1 MHFYLSNNPFAS
13 SQTVPGSGQMFNM
26 KKAICLLILCNL
38 LWYES
43 LAQVKTKSPK
53 SIRSK
58 KAPQT
63 QYGTASF
70 YHNKFNGRKTASGKI
85 FNQKKL
91 TAAHNTV
98 PLGTWLKVTNMRNK
112 KAVIVQVIDRL
123 DYRSRRL
130 VDLSKAAANKIGFTK
145 TGLLPVKVEITG
157 KSKSIA
163 IR

>member
-1 MHFYLSNNPFAS
+1 
-13 SQTVPGSGQMFNM
+13 M
-26 KKAICLLILCNL
+26 KKAICLLILCHL
-38 LWYES
+38 LLYES

-53 SIRSK
+53 TKSPRSIRSK
-58 KAPQT
+58 KTPQT

-70 YHNKFNGRKTASGKI
+70 YHNKFNGRRTASGKI

-91 TAAHNTV
+91 TAAHNAV

-112 KAVIVQVIDRL
+112 KSVTVQVIDRL
-123 DYRSRRL
+123 HYRSRRL
-130 VDLSKAAANKIGFTK
+130 IDLSKAAANKIGFTK

-157 KSKSIA
+157 KSKAIA

>member
-1 MHFYLSNNPFAS
+1 
-13 SQTVPGSGQMFNM
+13 M
-26 KKAICLLILCNL
+26 KKAICLLILCHL
-38 LWYES
+38 LLSES
-43 LAQVKTKSPK
+43 FAQVKAKSAR

-58 KAPQT
+58 KTPQT

-70 YHNKFNGRKTASGKI
+70 YHNRFNGRKTASGKI

-123 DYRSRRL
+123 HYRSRRL
-130 VDLSKAAANKIGFTK
+130 IDLSKAAANKIGFTK
-145 TGLLPVKVEITG
+145 SGLLPIKVEIIN
-157 KSKSIA
+157 KSKA
-163 IR
+163 IVINR